1 MSKYKVLQLSLP
13 CKRWMLLKCKFDSP
27 YFHLQE
33 LRTFNQLRWTE
44 INRSMCPW
52 PNAKQWKLRDATWL
66 AMLREDFLSRLLPS
80 SCKSFCKNSKS
91 GLVSVASIFST
102 CTCSIWAAKSLRWEF
117 LTGLK
122 VKQTFRL
129 TLLKIIK
136 IIEKKNCFS
145 IDLIPQLPQTCWA
158 KLLRITSGGR
168 STSSGTAWEAPI
180 LDHSKLSTLLGSQS
194 QNVHRKHTGN
204 SGRASNIQGNWL
216 TLQEY
221 PVSAIL
227 LVGSRK
233 YCL

>member
-1 MSKYKVLQLSLP
+1 MHELILWVNMSKYKVLQLSLP

-129 TLLKIIK
+129 TVVYNNLVIIL
-136 IIEKKNCFS
+136 FRT
-145 IDLIPQLPQTCWA
+145 DWLALMW
-158 KLLRITSGGR
+158 
-168 STSSGTAWEAPI
+168 
-180 LDHSKLSTLLGSQS
+180 D
-194 QNVHRKHTGN
+194 RK
-204 SGRASNIQGNWL
+204 S
-216 TLQEY
+216 
-221 PVSAIL
+221 V
-227 LVGSRK
+227 V
-233 YCL
+233 